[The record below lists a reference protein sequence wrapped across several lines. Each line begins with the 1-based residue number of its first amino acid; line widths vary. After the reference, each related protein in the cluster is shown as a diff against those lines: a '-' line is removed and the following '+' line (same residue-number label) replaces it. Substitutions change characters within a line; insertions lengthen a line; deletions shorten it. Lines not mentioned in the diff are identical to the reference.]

1 MGHEAKII
9 EELDFVL
16 THPACS
22 VLNLEHF
29 YNTCLYVYDSVP
41 ILSIIG
47 HMKRTSPH
55 LLMEWSSTN
64 VMVRNLLKDL
74 SAGDTNNNGKP
85 QTITVTIDL
94 SKQTAADKGIYQVVW
109 STNIPDET
117 INYHFKKK
125 KIIVTDKVEG
135 IVELLGL
142 SLVDDNKYNLYIKKR
157 RNKNE

>member
-41 ILSIIG
+41 LLSIVG
-47 HMKRTSPH
+47 HMKRISPH
-55 LLMEWSSTN
+55 LLREWSMSN
-64 VMVRNLLKDL
+64 LMVRNLLTDL
-74 SAGDTNNNGKP
+74 EAGDTDYIGISHN
-85 QTITVTIDL
+85 ITVRIDL
-94 SKQTAADKGIYQVVW
+94 SKQKAAEKGIYQVVW
-109 STNIPDET
+109 STDIPDST

-125 KIIVTDKVEG
+125 TIIVTDKSDG
-135 IVELLGL
+135 IVNLLGL
-142 SLVDDNKYNLYIKKR
+142 SLIDENKYNLYIKKR
-157 RNKNE
+157 RK